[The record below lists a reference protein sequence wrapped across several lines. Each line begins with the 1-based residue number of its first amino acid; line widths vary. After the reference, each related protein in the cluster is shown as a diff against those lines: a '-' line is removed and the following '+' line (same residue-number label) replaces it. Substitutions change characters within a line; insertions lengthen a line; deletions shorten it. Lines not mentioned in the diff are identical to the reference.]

1 MKYSKWQSWLQSVS
15 RIISDACSVHCFE
28 LMENHRNCFFVYF
41 HTIAPTAACTYA
53 CMSAFNQS
61 KRVYIV
67 WRQTYV
73 YVLGGGRWILNCDIE
88 DITNDYVAAI
98 NKLHQLWENIFEL
111 QLRAFPLSI
120 LSNIHIS
127 NAIYIHDAKSQI
139 SSFFIFR
146 SSDGNDENIRSGKFC
161 NFKQYCLLGETQ
173 PT

>member
-53 CMSAFNQS
+53 WMSAFNQS

-120 LSNIHIS
+120 LSNIYRMQFTS
-127 NAIYIHDAKSQI
+127 MMLNPKSLPFSFSDPQMGTMKTFGVENSAI
-139 SSFFIFR
+139 SSNTVF
-146 SSDGNDENIRSGKFC
+146 
-161 NFKQYCLLGETQ
+161 
-173 PT
+173 